1 MKKERVFNALKEHVI
16 IVAGGTG
23 TRMNNAVPKQF
34 VELLGKPLLMH
45 TIEKFKN
52 SISDITIIVVL
63 AKQLNEDWKTLCEKH
78 NFKIEHQLAEGGE
91 TRYHSV
97 KKGLELVPDACIV
110 GIHDAARPLV
120 SKETILKTF
129 ETAEKLGN
137 ASPAIPLNES
147 IRFIKGKDS
156 TAVDRT
162 HYSIIQTP
170 QCFHSDL
177 IRKAFLKA
185 YKPEF
190 TDDASV
196 LESFGEKINL
206 IEGNR
211 VNIKITTPQDL
222 IIAEALM
229 KG

>member
-1 MKKERVFNALKEHVI
+1 MKKYVI

-23 TRMNNAVPKQF
+23 TRMNNVVPKQF
-34 VELLGKPLLMH
+34 IELLGKPVLIH
-45 TIEKFKN
+45 TAEKFL
-52 SISDITIIVVL
+52 SAIPDINIVIVL
-63 AKQLNEDWKTLCEKH
+63 PLALHEEWSKICEKH
-78 NFKIEHQLAEGGE
+78 NFITSHNVVEGGE

-97 KKGLELVPDACIV
+97 KRGLELVPDACVV

-120 SKETILKTF
+120 SRETILNAYT
-129 ETAEKLGN
+129 TAEKLGN
-137 ASPAIPLNES
+137 ACPSIPLNES
-147 IRFIKGKDS
+147 IRFLKGVDNC
-156 TAVDRT
+156 AVDRT

-211 VNIKITTPQDL
+211 ENIKLTTPQDL

-229 KG
+229 KSNSI